1 MEFNLL
7 FVSFMLWASV
17 GLGLILQIFNADDKE
32 RSTEYNVIKGSIFS
46 LLGIG
51 MFIQAGNKMQELIL
65 FIVENF
71 IN

>member
-1 MEFNLL
+1 
-7 FVSFMLWASV
+7 MLWASV